1 MNKKLNFKIATPERI
16 VYENEVDSVT
26 CPTEMGEVTILP
38 DHIPLVANLR
48 PGELKTIQNG
58 QLRFFAVSGGFL
70 EVRPKNEIVIL
81 ADAAEH
87 EEEIDIA
94 RAEVARQKAKKLMA
108 EELRGEEEYATTV
121 AALDRSLA
129 RLKVAKR
136 RKYKNV
142 GKAAL

>member
-1 MNKKLNFKIATPERI
+1 M
-16 VYENEVDSVT
+16 
-26 CPTEMGEVTILP
+26 
-38 DHIPLVANLR
+38 
-48 PGELKTIQNG
+48 
-58 QLRFFAVSGGFL
+58 
-70 EVRPKNEIVIL
+70 
-81 ADAAEH
+81 
-87 EEEIDIA
+87 
-94 RAEVARQKAKKLMA
+94 ARQKAKKLMA